1 LRTHWGLFIV
11 GVVLILAGALAAHLT
26 QTSRGV
32 RIEDVRFT
40 GTNGV
45 QMSALLYVPPGA
57 TAKTPVPGILA
68 VHGYINSRE
77 TQDGFAI
84 EFARRG
90 YVVLALDET
99 GHGYSAPPAFAN
111 GFGGPDGLKYLR
123 SLDIVDKENIGLEGH
138 SMGGW
143 TVLAAAAA
151 FPNDYKAI
159 VLEGSST
166 GAPFAAEGTLQY
178 PRNLALVYSRY
189 DEFSDLMW
197 QVPTGQMA
205 NESKKLLKL
214 FGVADPVEPGKLY
227 GAIESGTARVLYT
240 PAITHPMDHIS
251 PEAIG
256 YSLDWFQRNLTGGTP
271 LAAADQVWYG
281 KEIGT
286 LVAFVGFILLLLG
299 TFDVL
304 LTQRYFAELAQMP
317 VALNEAR
324 SWRWWLTLALTAFV
338 PPATFFLF
346 FQWGGQWL
354 KASALLPEGITNQIM
369 VWAVLNGVITLVLA
383 LVFGKRPAFSGRWLP
398 AVLAALLTVAVGY
411 AALAVVDFVFKVD
424 FRFWIVALRPMSRTQ
439 FVYFWVYLL
448 PFVAFFLVAL
458 RTLHAE
464 LGVKSDGAARQY
476 LSNIAALA
484 LGFLV
489 LLAAEYGT
497 LFVTGHL
504 LTPSEPLN
512 TIVAIQFLPLLAIV
526 GVIATFTYRR
536 TNSYVP
542 GALISALFVTW
553 YIVAGQAMQSPVWP
567 GAL

>member
-11 GVVLILAGALAAHLT
+11 GVILILAGALAAHLT

-166 GAPFAAEGTLQY
+166 GAPFAAEGTPQY
-178 PRNLALVYSRY
+178 PRNLALVYSKY
-189 DEFSDLMW
+189 DEFSELMW

-227 GAIESGTARVLYT
+227 GAIASGTARVLYT

-286 LVAFVGFILLLLG
+286 LVAFVGFIVLLLG

-304 LTQRYFAELAQMP
+304 LTQRYFAELAQVP

-338 PPATFFLF
+338 PPATYFLF
-346 FQWGGQWL
+346 FQWGAQWL

-411 AALAVVDFVFKVD
+411 AALAVVDFLFKVD
-424 FRFWIVALRPMSRTQ
+424 FRFWIIALRPMSRTQ

-464 LGVKSDGAARQY
+464 LGVKGDGAARQY
-476 LSNIAALA
+476 LGNIAALA

-553 YIVAGQAMQSPVWP
+553 YIVAGEAMQSPVWP

>member
-1 LRTHWGLFIV
+1 LFIV
-11 GVVLILAGALAAHLT
+11 GAILILAGALAAHLT

-166 GAPFAAEGTLQY
+166 GAPFAAEGTPQY

>member
-11 GVVLILAGALAAHLT
+11 GVILILAGALAAHLT

-166 GAPFAAEGTLQY
+166 GAPFAAEGTPQY

-189 DEFSDLMW
+189 DEFSELMW

-271 LAAADQVWYG
+271 LPAADQVWYG

-286 LVAFVGFILLLLG
+286 LVAFAGFIVLLLG

-304 LTQRYFAELAQMP
+304 LTQRYFAELAQVP

-346 FQWGGQWL
+346 FQWGAQWL

-439 FVYFWVYLL
+439 FVYFWIYLL

-476 LSNIAALA
+476 LSNVAALA

-526 GVIATFTYRR
+526 GVITTFTYRR

>member
-1 LRTHWGLFIV
+1 MRTHWGLFIV
-11 GVVLILAGALAAHLT
+11 GVILILAGALAAHLT

-166 GAPFAAEGTLQY
+166 GAPFAAEGTPQY

-189 DEFSDLMW
+189 DEFSELMW

-227 GAIESGTARVLYT
+227 GAIESGTARVLYV

-271 LAAADQVWYG
+271 LPAADQVWYG

-286 LVAFVGFILLLLG
+286 LVAFAGFIVLLLG

-304 LTQRYFAELAQMP
+304 LTQRYFAELAQVP

-346 FQWGGQWL
+346 FQWGAQWL

-476 LSNIAALA
+476 LSNVAALA

-526 GVIATFTYRR
+526 GVITTFTYRR